1 MKTITLKCKNLLP
14 LITLLFFVTAGEA
27 QTTQVYNANDTF
39 VVPAGVTSVQAE
51 AWGAG
56 GAGGGN
62 STTNDGG
69 GGGGGG
75 AYSRVTLSV
84 TGGDSHNIT
93 VGAGGTGNSGTGNPG
108 GNSSFSSI
116 LTLNALGGAGG
127 FAPVAGAGGL
137 PGAGGSSL

>member
-62 STTNDGG
+62 STNNDGG

-84 TGGDSHNIT
+84 TVATAMPLLLVPVELDQSEPET
-93 VGAGGTGNSGTGNPG
+93 REE
-108 GNSSFSSI
+108 
-116 LTLNALGGAGG
+116 TLPSAQFLH
-127 FAPVAGAGGL
+127 
-137 PGAGGSSL
+137 